1 MWKYWNWNEISRK
14 YVKHYS
20 RILFLFSIIFLM
32 MSIPSKESFNTLN
45 VYNFTSKRP
54 ELVLVYQTIINIDG
68 VGNYTVSDVELE
80 F

>member
-1 MWKYWNWNEISRK
+1 
-14 YVKHYS
+14 
-20 RILFLFSIIFLM
+20 M
-32 MSIPSKESFNTLN
+32 MSMPSKEFFNTLN

-80 F
+80 FEPGNEYKYADIMFTINIK